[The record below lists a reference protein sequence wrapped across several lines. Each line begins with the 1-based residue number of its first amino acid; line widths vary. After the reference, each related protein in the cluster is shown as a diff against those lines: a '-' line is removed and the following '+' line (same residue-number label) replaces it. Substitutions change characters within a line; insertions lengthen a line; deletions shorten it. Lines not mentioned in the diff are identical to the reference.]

1 MDSRVVDSV
10 LGEHSADF
18 GDLEA
23 TADHQSCS
31 TPKSPK
37 NYESPTAMPRILEE
51 YNRGGFEKSA
61 SLSLRADL
69 CAWQSTQPL
78 ESTFPH
84 NAHCV
89 IASFAKQSAAIHTE
103 STFENEDSRDTL
115 STAEESTM
123 YRKKPTPNENSR
135 DKAQDVSES
144 RRQDF

>member
-1 MDSRVVDSV
+1 MDSV

-23 TADHQSCS
+23 AADHQSCS

-37 NYESPTAMPRILEE
+37 NYESPTAMPRIREE
-51 YNRGGFEKSA
+51 KQA
-61 SLSLRADL
+61 KK
-69 CAWQSTQPL
+69 STQPL
-78 ESTFPH
+78 ESTFPY

-103 STFENEDSRDTL
+103 STFENEDSRDNAKNVKTPQNKQ
-115 STAEESTM
+115 TESVF
-123 YRKKPTPNENSR
+123 
-135 DKAQDVSES
+135 DSES